1 MDPTVITEIA
11 DYFQHE
17 IGYDIPPMTPFVGRD
32 FNATRAGIHAD
43 GLLKDAEIYTIF
55 DTEKLLNRP
64 ASVQVAKTSGLAGIA
79 YWINQNYHLTGD
91 AQIDKHDPLVL
102 ALKGWVDAE
111 YEDGRQTVLSAKEL
125 NAKIAELAP
134 LAASRRSDRRRRMKD
149 FRTVTLADQ
158 VFERL
163 ESDIIQGVY
172 PRGEVLTELRL
183 VEQLNVSRT
192 PIREALRRLEQEHLI
207 ADTGKG
213 SVVLGITA
221 EDLVDIMDIRC
232 KIEGLAS
239 YYAAKN
245 ATPEGLARL
254 RHIMD
259 LQEFYFEK
267 RDAEHLRE
275 MDDQFHDVICDM
287 GGHAVIS
294 DTLVPLH
301 RKTRRYR
308 KASIADASRTV
319 QVVKEHRAIFD
330 AIAAGDADRAAEL
343 TTEHTIHAKESMM
356 GRLKNHGETLAQKNH
371 PRPPA
376 ARRHDARQR
385 DRPCA
390 STRRSRRMP
399 PARWPIWSLRRWA
412 SRASRPN

>member
-1 MDPTVITEIA
+1 
-11 DYFQHE
+11 
-17 IGYDIPPMTPFVGRD
+17 
-32 FNATRAGIHAD
+32 
-43 GLLKDAEIYTIF
+43 
-55 DTEKLLNRP
+55 
-64 ASVQVAKTSGLAGIA
+64 
-79 YWINQNYHLTGD
+79 
-91 AQIDKHDPLVL
+91 
-102 ALKGWVDAE
+102 
-111 YEDGRQTVLSAKEL
+111 
-125 NAKIAELAP
+125 
-134 LAASRRSDRRRRMKD
+134 MKD

-245 ATPEGLARL
+245 ASPEGLARL

-308 KASIADASRTV
+308 KASIADASRTA

-330 AIAAGDADRAAEL
+330 AIAAGDAVDEIVLVETGEHRKPRIHDRA
-343 TTEHTIHAKESMM
+343 H
-356 GRLKNHGETLAQKNH
+356 H
-371 PRPPA
+371 PRQEK
-376 ARRHDARQR
+376 HDRKDEQPWV
-385 DRPCA
+385 RPL
-390 STRRSRRMP
+390 
-399 PARWPIWSLRRWA
+399 LRKSSVPTCCTA
-412 SRASRPN
+412 T